1 MTRIPLLP
9 TLTILACATLPA
21 AFAQDGAARNE
32 WPSYGGTQ
40 FAWRYSALDQVNTT
54 NVTKLAPAWIF
65 QTGDPDNGLQSTPIV
80 LDGVLYLVTARS
92 QVFALDAASGKLI
105 WNYKYPAPR
114 TPGANTQNRGLAV
127 GAGKVFLGTYDD
139 YMVGLDQKT
148 GREMWKVAV
157 DDQRQC
163 GCAITGAPLF
173 VKDKVLVGSTGGDGA
188 FRGYITAFDAKTG
201 HLAWRF
207 YTVPAPGEKGNE
219 TWKGDSWKFG
229 GGATWM
235 TGSYDP
241 ALNLVYWG
249 TGNAASDLYA
259 GDRYT
264 GKDDGGVDLYTASV
278 VALDADTGKIRWH
291 YQEIPKDVW
300 DYDSAYECVLMDR
313 PVKGVMRKL
322 LVHVNKSGYAFV
334 LDRTDGKFI
343 GTWPIVDNH
352 NWNTGV
358 TEDGKFLGRV
368 EPVEGKPTFICPGPA
383 GGKSWNQTAY
393 SPKTGLLYS
402 PGLEICTDLVARE
415 QEPAE
420 GRGFLGGT
428 WSDRSPKDGPPRS
441 HLDAFDPVT
450 GKKVWTYP
458 YKYALLAS
466 ILATAGDLVFS
477 GDPEG
482 FFFALDAKTGKKL
495 WDYQTGAGHRGSSV
509 TYAIGGR
516 QYIATPTGWGSIA
529 GRSMPALWPEADA
542 FRGGS
547 TLIVFALPE
556 GAK

>member
-9 TLTILACATLPA
+9 TLTILAFAMAPA
-21 AFAQDGAARNE
+21 AFAQDGATRNE

-40 FAWRYSALDQVNTT
+40 LAWRYSALDQINTT

-173 VKDKVLVGSTGGDGA
+173 VKDKVIVGSTGGDGA
-188 FRGYITAFDAKTG
+188 FRGYLTAFDAKTG

-207 YTVPAPGEKGNE
+207 YTVPKPGEQGNE

-241 ALNLVYWG
+241 SLNLVYWG

-264 GKDDGGVDLYTASV
+264 GKDADGVDLYTASV

-300 DYDSAYECVLMDR
+300 DYDSAYECVLIDR
-313 PVKGVMRKL
+313 EVRGVIRKL
-322 LVHVNKSGYAFV
+322 LVHINKSGYAFV

-343 GTWPIVDNH
+343 GTWPIVENH

-368 EPVEGKPTFICPGPA
+368 EPVEDKPTFICPGPD

-393 SPKTGLLYS
+393 SPRTGFLYS
-402 PGLEICTDLVARE
+402 PGLEMCTDLVARE

-420 GRGFLGGT
+420 GRGFIGGT
-428 WSDRSPKDGPPRS
+428 WTHRDPKDGPARS

-450 GKKVWTYP
+450 GKKIWTYQ

-482 FFFALDAKTGKKL
+482 YFFALDAKTGKKL
-495 WDYQTGAGHRGSSV
+495 WSYQTGAGHRGSSISYSV
-509 TYAIGGR
+509 GGR

-529 GRSMPALWPEADA
+529 GRAMATVWPEAEA

-547 TLIVFALPE
+547 TLVVFALPE

>member
-1 MTRIPLLP
+1 MTRLRFLLP
-9 TLTILACATLPA
+9 LVIVSM
-21 AFAQDGAARNE
+21 AFAQDGATKSE
-32 WPSYGGTQ
+32 WPSYGGTP
-40 FAWRYSALDQVNTT
+40 FAWRYSALDQVNTS

-80 LDGVLYLVTARS
+80 VDGVMFVVTARS
-92 QVFALDAASGKLI
+92 QVFALEAATGKLI
-105 WNYKYPAPR
+105 WNYRYPVPR
-114 TPGANTQNRGLAV
+114 TPGANTQNRGVAV
-127 GAGKVFLGTYDD
+127 GAGKVFIGTYDD

-173 VKDKVLVGSTGGDGA
+173 VKDKVLIGSTGGDGA

-264 GKDDGGVDLYTASV
+264 GKDEGGINLYTASV
-278 VALDADTGKIRWH
+278 VALDADTGKVKWH

-334 LDRTDGKFI
+334 LDRTNGQFI
-343 GTWPIVDNH
+343 GAWPIVINH
-352 NWNTGV
+352 NWTTGI
-358 TEDGKFLGRV
+358 TEDGKILGRV
-368 EPVEGKPTFICPGPA
+368 EPNENSPTFICPGPD

-402 PGLEICTDLVARE
+402 PGLEMCTDLLARE
-415 QEPAE
+415 QEAAE
-420 GRGFLGGT
+420 GRGFIGGT
-428 WSDRSPKDGPPRS
+428 WTHRDPKDGPARS

-450 GKKVWTYP
+450 GKKVWTWE

-482 FFFALDAKTGKKL
+482 NFFALDAKTGKKL
-495 WDYQTGAGHRGSSV
+495 WSYQTGAGHRGSAVS
-509 TYAIGGR
+509 YSIGGR

-529 GRSMPALWPEADA
+529 GRAMAAVWKDAPE

-547 TLIVFALPE
+547 TMIVFTLPE

>member
-1 MTRIPLLP
+1 MR
-9 TLTILACATLPA
+9 TLTLSVIAVSSA
-21 AFAQDGAARNE
+21 AALFAQDGATKDE

-40 FAWRYSALDQVNTT
+40 YAWRYSALDQVNTT

-80 LDGVLYLVTARS
+80 VDGVMFIVTPRS
-92 QVFALDAASGKLI
+92 QVFAVDAVTGKQI

-114 TPGANTQNRGLAV
+114 AGSNTQNRGVAV
-127 GAGKVFLGTYDD
+127 GAGKVFIGTYDD

-173 VKDKVLVGSTGGDGA
+173 VKDKVIVGSTGGDGA
-188 FRGYITAFDAKTG
+188 FRGYLTAFDAKTG
-201 HLAWRF
+201 RLAWRF
-207 YTVPAPGEKGNE
+207 YTVPAAGEKGNE
-219 TWKGDSWKFG
+219 TWKGESWKFG

-249 TGNAASDLYA
+249 TGNAASDLYS

-264 GKDDGGVDLYTASV
+264 GKEGDANLYTASV
-278 VALDADTGKIRWH
+278 VALDADTGKVKWH

-300 DYDSAYECVLMDR
+300 DYDSAYECVLLDR

-343 GTWPIVDNH
+343 GAWPIVINH
-352 NWNTGV
+352 NWTTGI
-358 TEDGKFLGRV
+358 TEDGKILGRV
-368 EPVEGKPTFICPGPA
+368 EPNETSATFICPGPD

-393 SPKTGLLYS
+393 SPRTGLLYS
-402 PGLEICTDLVARE
+402 PGLEMCTDLLARE
-415 QEPAE
+415 QEAAE
-420 GRGFLGGT
+420 GRGFIGGT
-428 WSDRSPKDGPPRS
+428 WTHRDPKDGPARS

-450 GKKVWTYP
+450 GKKVWTWE

-466 ILATAGDLVFS
+466 ILATGGDLVFS

-482 FFFALDAKTGKKL
+482 NFFALDAKTGKKL
-495 WDYQTGAGHRGSSV
+495 WSYQTGAGHRGSAIS
-509 TYAIGGR
+509 YSIGGR

-529 GRSMPALWPEADA
+529 GRAMAGVWKDAPE

-547 TLIVFALPE
+547 TMIVFALPE
-556 GAK
+556 GGK

>member
-1 MTRIPLLP
+1 MRTLPLL
-9 TLTILACATLPA
+9 IGLAAVAL
-21 AFAQDGAARNE
+21 AQDGATRNE

-40 FAWRYSALDQVNTT
+40 LAWRYSALDQVNAT

-80 LDGVLYLVTARS
+80 IGGVMYIVTPRS
-92 QVFALDAASGKLI
+92 QVFALDAATGKLI

-114 TPGANTQNRGLAV
+114 AGANTQNRGVAV

-139 YMVGLDQKT
+139 YMIALDQKT
-148 GREMWKVAV
+148 GHEMWKVAV

-188 FRGYITAFDAKTG
+188 FRGYVTAFDAKSG
-201 HLAWRF
+201 RLAWRF
-207 YTVPAPGEKGNE
+207 YTVPGPGEKGHD

-235 TGSYDP
+235 TGSFDP

-249 TGNAASDLYA
+249 TGNAASDLYS

-264 GKDDGGVDLYTASV
+264 GKDEDGANLYTASV
-278 VALDADTGKIRWH
+278 VALDADTGKVRWH
-291 YQEIPKDVW
+291 YQETPKDVW
-300 DYDSAYECVLMDR
+300 DYDSAYECVLIDL

-322 LVHVNKSGYAFV
+322 LVHVSKSGYAFT
-334 LDRTDGKFI
+334 LDRTNGKLI
-343 GTWPIVDNH
+343 SAWPIVENH
-352 NWNTGV
+352 NWTTGV
-358 TEDGKFLGRV
+358 TEDGKFLNRV
-368 EPVEGKPTFICPGPA
+368 EPVEDKATFICPGPD

-393 SPKTGLLYS
+393 SPRTGYLYS
-402 PGLEICTDLVARE
+402 PGLEMCTELTARE

-428 WSDRSPKDGPPRS
+428 WTHRDPKDGPARS
-441 HLDAFDPVT
+441 HLDAFEPVT
-450 GKKVWTYP
+450 GKKIWTFQYR
-458 YKYALLAS
+458 YALLAS
-466 ILATAGDLVFS
+466 ILATAGDLVFT

-482 FFFALDAKTGKKL
+482 NFFALDAKTGKKI
-495 WDYQTGAGHRGSSV
+495 WSYQTGAGHRGSSV
-509 TYAIGGR
+509 SYAIDGR

-529 GRSMPALWPEADA
+529 GRAMAPVWPDADA

-556 GAK
+556 GGK

>member
-1 MTRIPLLP
+1 MR
-9 TLTILACATLPA
+9 TLTLSVIAVSLAAVV
-21 AFAQDGAARNE
+21 FAQDGATHND

-40 FAWRYSALDQVNTT
+40 LAWRYSALDQVNTT

-92 QVFALDAASGKLI
+92 QVFALDAASGRLI
-105 WNYKYPAPR
+105 WNYKYPVPR

-148 GREMWKVAV
+148 GHEMWKVAV

-173 VKDKVLVGSTGGDGA
+173 VKDKVIVGSTGGDGA
-188 FRGYITAFDAKTG
+188 FRGYLTAFDAKTG

-207 YTVPAPGEKGNE
+207 YTIPGPGEKGHD

-241 ALNLVYWG
+241 ALNLLYWG
-249 TGNAASDLYA
+249 VGNAASDLFS

-264 GKDDGGVDLYTASV
+264 GKDDDGADLYTASV
-278 VALDADTGKIRWH
+278 VALDPDTGKLRWH
-291 YQEIPKDVW
+291 YQEVPKDVW
-300 DYDSAYECVLMDR
+300 DYDATYECVLIDR
-313 PVKGVMRKL
+313 PVRGVMRKL

-343 GTWPIVDNH
+343 GAWPIVENH
-352 NWNTGV
+352 NWTTGI
-358 TEDGKFLGRV
+358 TEDGKILGRV
-368 EPVEGKPTFICPGPA
+368 EPVEGKSTFICPGPD

-393 SPKTGLLYS
+393 SPRTGFLYS
-402 PGLEICTDLVARE
+402 PGLEMCTDLVARE
-415 QEPAE
+415 QEPSE
-420 GRGFLGGT
+420 GRGFIGGT
-428 WSDRSPKDGPPRS
+428 WSHRDPKDGPARS
-441 HLDAFDPVT
+441 HIDAFDPVT
-450 GKKVWTYP
+450 GKKIWTYQ

-482 FFFALDAKTGKKL
+482 YFFALDAKTGKKL
-495 WDYQTGAGHRGSSV
+495 WNYQTGAGHRGSSISYSV
-509 TYAIGGR
+509 DGR

-529 GRSMPALWPEADA
+529 GRAMATVWPEAEA

-547 TLIVFALPE
+547 TLVVFALPE
-556 GAK
+556 SGK

>member
-1 MTRIPLLP
+1 MTPLRFFLP
-9 TLTILACATLPA
+9 FVALTA
-21 AFAQDGAARNE
+21 AFAQDGATRDQ

-40 FAWRYSALDQVNTT
+40 FAWRYSALDQVNTS
-54 NVTKLAPAWIF
+54 NVQKLAPAWIF

-80 LDGVLYLVTARS
+80 IDGVMYVVTPRS

-105 WNYKYPAPR
+105 WNYKYPTPR
-114 TPGANTQNRGLAV
+114 TPGANAQNRGVAV

-139 YMVGLDQKT
+139 YMIGLDQKT

-173 VKDKVLVGSTGGDGA
+173 VKDKVIVGSTGGDGA
-188 FRGYITAFDAKTG
+188 FRGYLTAFDAKTG

-207 YTVPAPGEKGNE
+207 YTVPGPGEKGHD
-219 TWKGDSWKFG
+219 TWKGDSWKYG

-235 TGSYDP
+235 TGSFDP

-249 TGNAASDLYA
+249 TGNAASDLYS
-259 GDRYT
+259 GDRFT
-264 GKDDGGVDLYTASV
+264 GKDDEGANLYTASV
-278 VALDADTGKIRWH
+278 VALDADTGKVRWH

-313 PVKGVMRKL
+313 PVRGVMRKL
-322 LVHVNKSGYAFV
+322 LVHINKSGYAFV

-343 GTWPIVDNH
+343 GAWPMVENH

-368 EPVEGKPTFICPGPA
+368 EPVEDKSTFICPGPD
-383 GGKSWNQTAY
+383 GGKSWNQIAY
-393 SPKTGLLYS
+393 SPKTGLIYS
-402 PGLEICTDLVARE
+402 PGLEMCTDLVARE

-420 GRGFLGGT
+420 GRGFIGGT
-428 WSDRSPKDGPPRS
+428 WTHRDPKDGPARS

-466 ILATAGDLVFS
+466 VLATAGDLVFS

-482 FFFALDAKTGKKL
+482 YFFALDAKTGKKL
-495 WDYQTGAGHRGSSV
+495 WNYQTGAGHRGSSIS
-509 TYAIGGR
+509 YSLNGR

-529 GRSMPALWPEADA
+529 GRAMAAVWPDA
-542 FRGGS
+542 ETFRGGS
-547 TLIVFALPE
+547 TVIVFALPE
-556 GAK
+556 STK